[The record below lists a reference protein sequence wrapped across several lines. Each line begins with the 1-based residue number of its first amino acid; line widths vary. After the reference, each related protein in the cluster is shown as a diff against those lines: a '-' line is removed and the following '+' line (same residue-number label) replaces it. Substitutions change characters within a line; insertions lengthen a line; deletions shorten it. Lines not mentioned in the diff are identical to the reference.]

1 MKEFRLYLAEQ
12 SPSCSRLHAE
22 FFHARLRIKNLVT
35 PLFSGRAKMKNREA
49 FSSLKAKFT
58 VDNVCRFDRGKRNP
72 QPDVTAKKYLARFQ
86 QRLPFG
92 PLFAK
97 LNRATRFATP
107 RVTTCITVQTVVD
120 LDLPQSATT
129 LGDTHNSKL

>member
-1 MKEFRLYLAEQ
+1 M
-12 SPSCSRLHAE
+12 
-22 FFHARLRIKNLVT
+22 KNLVT

-58 VDNVCRFDRGKRNP
+58 VDNFCRFDRGKRNP
-72 QPDVTAKKYLARFQ
+72 QPEVTAKKYLARFQ

-97 LNRATRFATP
+97 LNRATRFVSH
-107 RVTTCITVQTVVD
+107 REGTCLAGQIVVD
-120 LDLPQSATT
+120 RDSPQSAAT